1 MQDPNQQEPES
12 GSSAGDRPLVPVVLS
27 RTKGNSS
34 ATFVAAAAGIGLLV
48 GVGIAL
54 TARHASHGAPPRV
67 SEALSTHSSGMN
79 TVPPIY
85 AATAPSLLSQ
95 VDNQKKANVASPLLP
110 PVSRKPTKKS
120 AAANKKNGIH
130 KLRNWKKGQGKQNGA
145 KRRPYVSPNPPASSM
160 GPTALELAAAAAAE
174 EPFFVGIEGDVTV
187 ASYDVAMGT
196 VGTYEGSNFVL
207 DKAGSE
213 NGAIPWDDYPFNVHY
228 RCDGSGNCTLV
239 HRGATASAKMTR

>member
-1 MQDPNQQEPES
+1 MQDPNQEEPES
-12 GSSAGDRPLVPVVLS
+12 GSSAGDRPLVPLVLS
-27 RTKGNSS
+27 RAKGNSS

-54 TARHASHGAPPRV
+54 TARHAKHGAPPRV

-79 TVPPIY
+79 TVPPVH
-85 AATAPSLLSQ
+85 AATATSLLSQ
-95 VDNQKKANVASPLLP
+95 VDNRKKARVGSPLL
-110 PVSRKPTKKS
+110 SRVGQKSTRKS
-120 AAANKKNGIH
+120 AAANKRHGMH
-130 KLRNWKKGQGKQNGA
+130 KLSNWKKGHGKHKAA
-145 KRRPYVSPNPPASSM
+145 KRRPYVSPNPPAPA
-160 GPTALELAAAAAAE
+160 GEPTALELATAAAAE
-174 EPFFVGIEGDVTV
+174 GPFFVGIEGDVTV

-196 VGTYEGSNFVL
+196 IGTYEGSNFVL
-207 DKAGSE
+207 DKTGSE